1 MLKQLLTPLLIFTS
15 LYAEE
20 SEEVQPLDPEVV
32 QSLYIE
38 SALFV
43 AVFTLMSI
51 ISIVISKKHA
61 AQNLLDDQKKREAQK
76 AQNGKAQ
83 DEKAQDEKAQEEDE
97 KRSQPVSTEKSEETT
112 RVTELSGMLK
122 DGLITDEEFKI
133 LSKASK

>member
-1 MLKQLLTPLLIFTS
+1 MIKQLLTLPLIFSS

-20 SEEVQPLDPEVV
+20 IEEIQPLDPEVV

-43 AVFTLMSI
+43 AVVILMSV

-61 AQNLLDDQKKREAQK
+61 AQNLLDDRKKREERKTQEA
-76 AQNGKAQ
+76 
-83 DEKAQDEKAQEEDE
+83 EKISQASLVEDSDKT
-97 KRSQPVSTEKSEETT
+97 KRVK
-112 RVTELSGMLK
+112 ELSKMLK

-133 LSKASK
+133 LSHTSNGKSD

>member
-1 MLKQLLTPLLIFTS
+1 MTKRLLTPLLIFTS

-20 SEEVQPLDPEVV
+20 SEEIQPLDPEVV

-43 AVFTLMSI
+43 AVFTTMAI

-61 AQNLLDDQKKREAQK
+61 TQNLLDDRKKRAAK
-76 AQNGKAQ
+76 
-83 DEKAQDEKAQEEDE
+83 KAQEEAEE
-97 KRSQPVSTEKSEETT
+97 KSQPVSKVAPEETA
-112 RVTELSGMLK
+112 RVTELSKMLK

-133 LSKASK
+133 LSKASKVKSD

>member
-1 MLKQLLTPLLIFTS
+1 MIKQLLTPLLIFTT

-43 AVFTLMSI
+43 AVFTIMSI

-61 AQNLLDDQKKREAQK
+61 AQNLLNDQKKREAK
-76 AQNGKAQ
+76 
-83 DEKAQDEKAQEEDE
+83 KAQEEAE
-97 KRSQPVSTEKSEETT
+97 KRSQPVSIEEPEETA
-112 RVTELSGMLK
+112 RVAELSKMLK

-133 LSKASK
+133 LSKASKVKSD

>member
-1 MLKQLLTPLLIFTS
+1 MIKQLLTPLLIFTS

-61 AQNLLDDQKKREAQK
+61 AQNLLDDRKKREAQK
-76 AQNGKAQ
+76 AQ
-83 DEKAQDEKAQEEDE
+83 DEKAQDE
-97 KRSQPVSTEKSEETT
+97 KRSQPVSTEKFEETA
-112 RVTELSGMLK
+112 RITELSEMLK

>member
-1 MLKQLLTPLLIFTS
+1 MIKQLLTPLLIFTS

-43 AVFTLMSI
+43 AVFTTMAI

-61 AQNLLDDQKKREAQK
+61 AQNLLDDRKKREAK
-76 AQNGKAQ
+76 A
-83 DEKAQDEKAQEEDE
+83 EIERAQEEAE
-97 KRSQPVSTEKSEETT
+97 KRSQPVPKVEPEETA
-112 RVTELSGMLK
+112 RVTELSKMLK
-122 DGLITDEEFKI
+122 DGLITDDEFKI
-133 LSKASK
+133 LSKASNVKAD

>member
-1 MLKQLLTPLLIFTS
+1 MIKQLLTSLLIFTS

-43 AVFTLMSI
+43 AVFTTMAI

-61 AQNLLDDQKKREAQK
+61 AQNLLDDRKKRAAK
-76 AQNGKAQ
+76 A
-83 DEKAQDEKAQEEDE
+83 EPERTQEEAE
-97 KRSQPVSTEKSEETT
+97 KKSQPETSKEPEETA
-112 RVTELSGMLK
+112 RVTELSKMLK
-122 DGLITDEEFKI
+122 DGLIAEDEFKI
-133 LSKASK
+133 LSKASKVKSD

>member
-1 MLKQLLTPLLIFTS
+1 MIKQLLTPLLIFTS

-20 SEEVQPLDPEVV
+20 SEEIQPLDPEVV

-61 AQNLLDDQKKREAQK
+61 AQNLLDDRKKREAQK
-76 AQNGKAQ
+76 AQ
-83 DEKAQDEKAQEEDE
+83 DEKAQDE
-97 KRSQPVSTEKSEETT
+97 KRSQPVSTEKFEETA
-112 RVTELSGMLK
+112 RITELSEMLK

>member
-1 MLKQLLTPLLIFTS
+1 MIKQLLTPLLIFTS

-43 AVFTLMSI
+43 AVFTIMAI

-61 AQNLLDDQKKREAQK
+61 AQNLLDDRKKREAK
-76 AQNGKAQ
+76 A
-83 DEKAQDEKAQEEDE
+83 EIERAQEEAE
-97 KRSQPVSTEKSEETT
+97 KRSQPVSIEEPEETA
-112 RVTELSGMLK
+112 RVTELSKMLK
-122 DGLITDEEFKI
+122 DGLITEDEFKI
-133 LSKASK
+133 LSKASKVKSD

>member
-1 MLKQLLTPLLIFTS
+1 MIKRLLTPLLIFTT

-43 AVFTLMSI
+43 AVFTIMSI
-51 ISIVISKKHA
+51 VSIVISRKHA
-61 AQNLLDDQKKREAQK
+61 AQNLVNDRKKREAK
-76 AQNGKAQ
+76 
-83 DEKAQDEKAQEEDE
+83 KAQEEAE
-97 KRSQPVSTEKSEETT
+97 KRSQLTPSEESEETS
-112 RVTELSGMLK
+112 RVTELSKMLK

-133 LSKASK
+133 LSKASKVKSD

>member
-1 MLKQLLTPLLIFTS
+1 MIKQLLTSLLIFSS
-15 LYAEE
+15 LHAEE

-43 AVFTLMSI
+43 AVVILMSV

-61 AQNLLDDQKKREAQK
+61 AQNLLDDRKKRE
-76 AQNGKAQ
+76 
-83 DEKAQDEKAQEEDE
+83 ELKAQEAQKE
-97 KRSQPVSTEKSEETT
+97 SQPSLVEESDESN
-112 RVTELSGMLK
+112 RVKELSRMLK

-133 LSKASK
+133 LSNTSKIKSD

>member
-1 MLKQLLTPLLIFTS
+1 MIKQLLTPLLIFTS

-43 AVFTLMSI
+43 TVFTIMAI

-61 AQNLLDDQKKREAQK
+61 AQNLLDDRKKREAK
-76 AQNGKAQ
+76 
-83 DEKAQDEKAQEEDE
+83 KAQEE
-97 KRSQPVSTEKSEETT
+97 PEETA
-112 RVTELSGMLK
+112 RVTELSKMLK

-133 LSKASK
+133 LSKASEVKAD